1 MADLLHIRFEP
12 HIIEVVDG
20 VMVCTPSK
28 SGRIVNDLPQIFFSD
43 GRPWQEANLWAMERA
58 TARDVSIK
66 TVQANMVA
74 LHHYCNWL
82 ERENVDWLEFPVRKQ
97 DRCIVRYR
105 GALVDAREDGLL
117 APSTI
122 TARMN
127 NVIRFYRWVLEMG
140 LFSPESPLW
149 VDRSVKIS
157 YFDKVGFER
166 SLLRTTTDVSIPN
179 RRRPG
184 ERLEDGLLP
193 VSSED
198 RDRILVLA
206 RDNASQELFLML
218 SMGFFTGMRL
228 GTISD
233 IKIQTLERAV
243 PDPASPDL
251 FRLGVGPGASP
262 NVHTKFGVTGHI
274 WITRKLLEELKTYA
288 YSVRRLERE
297 AKAIPEHKDLL
308 FLTRFG
314 NLYGHRGSDR
324 SSAVNVEM
332 FNFRKLW
339 KESGITALRHFHF
352 HQSRCTYGTEL
363 TRIGLSVADP
373 INTIELVR
381 NAMLHKSEATTFKY
395 IKFIQKEPIKE
406 EVANAFTQ
414 AFLGLLNSKGSTTNA
429 QP

>member
-1 MADLLHIRFEP
+1 MARLRHIRFEP
-12 HIIEVVDG
+12 HIVEVIDG
-20 VMVCTPSK
+20 KVLYMPSK
-28 SGRIVNDLPQIFFSD
+28 SGRVINGLPQIFFSD
-43 GRPWQEANLWAMERA
+43 GMPWQEANLWAMERA

-66 TVQANMVA
+66 TIQANMVA

-105 GALVDAREDGLL
+105 GELVDAREEGLL
-117 APSTI
+117 APSTV
-122 TARMN
+122 TERMN
-127 NVIRFYRWVLEMG
+127 SVIRFYRWILETG
-140 LFSPESPLW
+140 LFSSGSPLW
-149 VDRSVKIS
+149 VDRLVKIR

-179 RRRPG
+179 RCRPG

-193 VSSED
+193 VSLED
-198 RDRILVLA
+198 RDRILTLA

-218 SMGFFTGMRL
+218 SLGFFTGMRL
-228 GTISD
+228 GTITD

-243 PDPASPDL
+243 PDPASSDL

-274 WITRKLLEELKTYA
+274 WVTRQLLEELKTYA

-297 AKAIPEHKDLL
+297 AKAMSEHKNLL

-314 NLYGHRGSDR
+314 NPYGHRGSDR

-332 FNFRKLW
+332 FNFRKFW
-339 KESGITALRHFHF
+339 MESGIAVLRHFHF

-363 TRIGLSVADP
+363 TRIGIRVTDP

-395 IKFIQKEPIKE
+395 IKFVQKEPVKE
-406 EVANAFTQ
+406 EMANAFTQ
-414 AFLGLLNSKGSTTNA
+414 TFLGLLEGKRTTTNA
-429 QP
+429 

>member
-1 MADLLHIRFEP
+1 MARLVHIKFEP
-12 HIIEVVDG
+12 HIVEVINDIPTY
-20 VMVCTPSK
+20 TPST
-28 SGRIVNDLPQIFFSD
+28 SVRTIPDLPQIFLSD
-43 GRPWQEANLWAMERA
+43 GQPWQEANLWAMERA
-58 TARDVSIK
+58 TTRDVSIR

-82 ERENVDWLEFPVRKQ
+82 EHENVDWLEFPIRKK

-105 GALVDAREDGLL
+105 GALVDARENGAL

-122 TARMN
+122 TERMN
-127 NVIRFYRWVLEMG
+127 SVIRFYRWVLKMG

-149 VDRSVKIS
+149 VDRAVKVV

-179 RRRPG
+179 RSRPG

-198 RDRILVLA
+198 RDRILGLA
-206 RDNASQELFLML
+206 RSNASQELFLML
-218 SMGFFTGMRL
+218 SLGFFTGMRL

-233 IKIQTLERAV
+233 LKIQTLERAV
-243 PDPASPDL
+243 PDPASPNL
-251 FRLGVGPGASP
+251 FRLNVGPGASP

-274 WITRKLLEELKTYA
+274 WITRQLLEELKYYA

-297 AKAIPEHKDLL
+297 AKAARDHKDLL

-314 NLYGHRGSDR
+314 NPYGHRGSDK
-324 SSAVNVEM
+324 SPAVNVEM
-332 FNFRKLW
+332 FNLRKLW
-339 KESGITALRHFHF
+339 NKSGITALRHFHF

-381 NAMLHKSEATTFKY
+381 NAMLHKSEAITFKY
-395 IKFIQKEPIKE
+395 IKFVQKEPIKK

-414 AFLGLLNSKGSTTNA
+414 SFLGLLNRMA
-429 QP
+429 A